1 MNLTMNHYPAPIIR
15 VIHNF
20 GKLPG
25 IGGKTAE
32 RLAMHLLNAPEADCL
47 ELSASIGALKK
58 SVGLCSQCFALS
70 DGDLCK
76 IWASP
81 VRDRAILCVV
91 ENQADMVAI
100 EKSGA
105 YTGLYHLLGGLL
117 SPMDNIGPNDIR
129 IRDLIS
135 KIEKNT
141 IREVI
146 IATGTNV
153 EGESTASY
161 ISTRLSGYPL
171 SITRIASGVPMGGD
185 LKYVDQVTLKK
196 AMEARHAL

>member
-1 MNLTMNHYPAPIIR
+1 MNHYPAPIIR
-15 VIHNF
+15 VIHNL

-25 IGGKTAE
+25 IGAKTAE
-32 RLAMHLLNAPEADCL
+32 RLAMHLLNAPEPDGL
-47 ELSASIGALKK
+47 ELSASIGDLKK
-58 SVGLCSQCFALS
+58 SVRLCSQCFALS

-76 IWASP
+76 ICASP
-81 VRDRAILCVV
+81 SRDKALLCVV

-129 IRDLIS
+129 IRELIS
-135 KIEKNT
+135 KVEEKT
-141 IREVI
+141 IKEVI
-146 IATGTNV
+146 IATGTSV

-161 ISTRLSGYPL
+161 ISDRLSGCPL

>member
-1 MNLTMNHYPAPIIR
+1 MNHYPAPIIR
-15 VIHNF
+15 VIHNL

-25 IGGKTAE
+25 IGAKTAE
-32 RLAMHLLNAPEADCL
+32 RLAMHLLNAPETDSL
-47 ELSASIGALKK
+47 ELSASIGDLKK
-58 SVGLCSQCFALS
+58 SVRLCSQCFALS

-76 IWASP
+76 ICASP
-81 VRDRAILCVV
+81 SRDKALLCVV

-129 IRDLIS
+129 IRELIS
-135 KIEKNT
+135 KVEEKT
-141 IREVI
+141 IKEVI
-146 IATGTNV
+146 IATGTSV

-161 ISTRLSGYPL
+161 ISDRLSGYPL
-171 SITRIASGVPMGGD
+171 AITRIASGVPMGGD

>member
-1 MNLTMNHYPAPIIR
+1 MNHYPAPIIR
-15 VIHNF
+15 VIHNL

-25 IGGKTAE
+25 IGTKTAE
-32 RLAMHLLNAPEADCL
+32 RLAMHLLNAPEPDGL
-47 ELSASIGALKK
+47 ELSASIGDLKK
-58 SVGLCSQCFALS
+58 SVRLCEQCFALS
-70 DGDLCK
+70 DGDLCR
-76 IWASP
+76 ICANPS
-81 VRDRAILCVV
+81 RDRTLLCVV

-100 EKSGA
+100 EKSGS

-129 IRDLIS
+129 IRELIS
-135 KIEKNT
+135 KIGKGSV
-141 IREVI
+141 REVI
-146 IATGTNV
+146 IATGTSV

-161 ISTRLSGYPL
+161 ISERLSGYSL
-171 SITRIASGVPMGGD
+171 TITRIASGVPMGGD